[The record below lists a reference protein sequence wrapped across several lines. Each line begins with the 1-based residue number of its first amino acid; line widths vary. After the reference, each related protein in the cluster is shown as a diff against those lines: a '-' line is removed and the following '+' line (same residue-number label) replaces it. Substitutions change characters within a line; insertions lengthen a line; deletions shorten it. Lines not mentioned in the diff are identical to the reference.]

1 MGKPKKKQ
9 QINDADNSTSH
20 PSRERSNST
29 SSEISTTSSVVSID
43 MYNYED
49 ASFSELIV
57 ELKSIING
65 GTSTTTDQ
73 GGSKFRASL
82 KMDLSHRANKLIDA
96 IEFKYH
102 LPAAKQKVKIMK
114 DFSCSTSWE
123 SKEQGIQTIQTPS
136 TQQPVLPTTE
146 VMVEVQTP
154 TYATSLKKGKEIIH
168 KRPNQP
174 TILLYHKELYDDGNQ
189 KMEKKGLEHLLREE
203 LSCNEVNLSNIKPVR
218 NNGIAI
224 TCKKEGDAQAILDK
238 IANTESLNKL
248 ITARRPKKRHPSIII
263 YGISDQTT
271 NEELQDALRHRTGI
285 ENDIKLRFKLRGRT
299 EGTSHWVFETPSDK
313 FQKNSMIKK
322 LPINWS
328 MHNVRECFHI
338 KKCQR
343 CQAYGHLVNNFK
355 NIKPFC
361 GFCGNRH
368 QTSQCRATVA
378 CCINCNDENRRKG
391 TKTSS
396 DQLGKNKRCLKQ
408 LTKCGCK
415 ISIILCLYKRTL
427 CTQGRDSGYP
437 SGLKCIF
444 FSKKKA
450 AILSPSN
457 INNPIIMDKK
467 TNAIAIKVHT
477 DNFPITI
484 ISAYSSP
491 QENIERTL
499 EELQSILVAIKKENF
514 IICADLNGHHS
525 FWGYSNEDPRGQK
538 ILDFVLANN
547 LFISNTSDAPPT
559 HLNYNGSKG
568 WSDLSICSHQLINKI
583 STWEVLED
591 TTNSDHQYIQIK
603 LNTNITSFKLKRYKT
618 LHGNFQK
625 FTESFRTRVPK
636 LEEKI
641 SLCSTPEVLN
651 SIAQTLQQEIISA
664 CNYSFKIRQHKL
676 ISNTTWWTANLE
688 SEKKRLIALRRR
700 AQRSGAD
707 EQQARFRF
715 FKAERTKYMGKIR
728 SSKTNGWKNVC
739 SSAKNPYG
747 KHYKSAFRK
756 VVLPTQLSVLQ
767 GNSPQGVGKDPKEP
781 SSYRP
786 IALLPTIGKVL
797 EKLLTQRLTFFL
809 ENGNKLNEHQH
820 GFREGKSVDTAL
832 ASFMEEIQKG
842 RSQGNH
848 VLAISLDI
856 KGAFDNILHHAIINN
871 LKKAEVPSN
880 LQNIFE
886 NILKNR
892 KVLLNTQEGLV
903 SRDQRKGCPQGSCS
917 GPALWNLVVNSL
929 LNIHWSPNVHMQ
941 AFADYLVLITKSST
955 KEGLKVLT
963 NDAMTQIVNWAESN
977 LLTISHEKSN
987 FLMYSKLVAAPP
999 VLWKNHRIK
1008 RLHAIKFLGID
1019 IDDKLNWNSYIRYLS
1034 QKTQI
1039 LNQNFLKIACPSWG
1053 ISRSHR
1059 LLLYKTV
1066 IERVFAHG
1074 SSIWCINPT
1083 AKISRKLDSI
1093 QRSFLLS
1100 ISGAYRTTSTAVLQ
1114 VLLGLPPLALKLQ
1127 QEAVITNLI
1136 RLRKPELTLQLLPDN
1151 YEQPLSRRTSHPSLY
1166 LLKDQISLSDGGL
1179 SPPSE
1184 AIYTDGSKTEK
1195 GVGAAY
1201 CRIAQNR
1208 IIESWFVK
1216 LPSQATVFQAE
1227 LLALRKAV
1235 ELAKTMVNQTPIK
1248 IFTDNRAAIQA
1259 SSNPKS
1265 KNHMARQI
1273 FLSLL
1278 SSPNIKLNWI
1288 KAHAVYFGNESADLQ
1303 AKSAADSETTNIHQ
1317 IKFSKAFLK
1326 THLKKFLTQ
1335 EWQRTWEDATTGRPI
1350 HNIIPKVSFD
1360 PACWIREEILFFTQ
1374 HGPFSSYF
1382 NRFKIFP
1389 SPNCSCGQVGTPL
1402 HYATECILTSSW
1414 HIKKPAE
1421 NLQKIWFLRV
1431 AANKNSRLLIRK
1443 IVQHINNNRALF
1455 RPD

>member
-1 MGKPKKKQ
+1 MGKSKKKQ

-20 PSRERSNST
+20 PSTERSNST

-57 ELKSIING
+57 DLKSIING

-102 LPAAKQKVKIMK
+102 LPAAKQKVKVMK

-136 TQQPVLPTTE
+136 TEQPELPTSE

-154 TYATSLKKGKEIIH
+154 TYATALKKGKEIIH

-174 TILLYHKELYDDGNQ
+174 TILLYQKELYDDGNQ

-248 ITARRPKKRHPSIII
+248 ITARKPKKRHPSIII
-263 YGISDQTT
+263 YGISNQTT
-271 NEELQDALRHRTGI
+271 NEEIQDALRHRTGI
-285 ENDIKLRFKLRGRT
+285 ENDVKLRFKLRGRT
-299 EGTSHWVFETPSDK
+299 EGTSHWVFETPSDE
-313 FQKNSMIKK
+313 FQKISMIKK

-328 MHNVRECFHI
+328 MHNVRSTWQ
-338 KKCQR
+338 KKAATNSLQNAVAKYQSSFVCIQEPYVHKDEI
-343 CQAYGHLVNNFK
+343 QGIPQGWNAFS
-355 NIKPFC
+355 
-361 GFCGNRH
+361 
-368 QTSQCRATVA
+368 SQ
-378 CCINCNDENRRKG
+378 
-391 TKTSS
+391 S
-396 DQLGKNKRCLKQ
+396 
-408 LTKCGCK
+408 
-415 ISIILCLYKRTL
+415 
-427 CTQGRDSGYP
+427 
-437 SGLKCIF
+437 
-444 FSKKKA
+444 KKA

-457 INNPIIMDKK
+457 INNPIIMEKK
-467 TNAIAIKVHT
+467 TNAIAIKVYT

-514 IICADLNGHHS
+514 IICADLNGHHF

-568 WSDLSICSHQLINKI
+568 WQDLSICSHQLINKI

-591 TTNSDHQYIQIK
+591 ITNSDHQYIQIK
-603 LNTNITSFKLKRYKT
+603 LNTNITSLKLKRYKT

-676 ISNTTWWTANLE
+676 ISNPTWWTANLE

-707 EQQARFRF
+707 ERQARFRF

-756 VVLPTQLSVLQ
+756 VALPTQLTVLQ
-767 GNSPQGVGKDPKEP
+767 SNSPQGEGEITNIIKSLRNGKAPGVDGIDNLILKSINKSFPSLLLNFFNKCLSLQTFPDTFKISNIVLFQKVGKDPKQP
-781 SSYRP
+781 SSYHP

-903 SRDQRKGCPQGSCS
+903 SRDQRKVCPQGSCS

-929 LNIHWSPNVHMQ
+929 LNIHWSPNVHLQ
-941 AFADYLVLITKSST
+941 AFADDLVLITKSST

-977 LLTISHEKSN
+977 SLTISHEKSN

-999 VLWKNHRIK
+999 VFWKNHRIK
-1008 RLHAIKFLGID
+1008 RLHAIKFLGIY
-1019 IDDKLNWNSYIRYLS
+1019 IDDKLNWNSHIRYLS
-1034 QKTQI
+1034 QKAQI
-1039 LNQNFLKIACPSWG
+1039 LNQNFLKIAGPSWG

-1100 ISGAYRTTSTAVLQ
+1100 ISAAYRRQPYKFYWVFHH
-1114 VLLGLPPLALKLQ
+1114 LP
-1127 QEAVITNLI
+1127 
-1136 RLRKPELTLQLLPDN
+1136 
-1151 YEQPLSRRTSHPSLY
+1151 
-1166 LLKDQISLSDGGL
+1166 
-1179 SPPSE
+1179 
-1184 AIYTDGSKTEK
+1184 
-1195 GVGAAY
+1195 
-1201 CRIAQNR
+1201 
-1208 IIESWFVK
+1208 
-1216 LPSQATVFQAE
+1216 
-1227 LLALRKAV
+1227 
-1235 ELAKTMVNQTPIK
+1235 
-1248 IFTDNRAAIQA
+1248 
-1259 SSNPKS
+1259 
-1265 KNHMARQI
+1265 
-1273 FLSLL
+1273 
-1278 SSPNIKLNWI
+1278 LN
-1288 KAHAVYFGNESADLQ
+1288 
-1303 AKSAADSETTNIHQ
+1303 
-1317 IKFSKAFLK
+1317 FSKK
-1326 THLKKFLTQ
+1326 
-1335 EWQRTWEDATTGRPI
+1335 
-1350 HNIIPKVSFD
+1350 
-1360 PACWIREEILFFTQ
+1360 
-1374 HGPFSSYF
+1374 
-1382 NRFKIFP
+1382 
-1389 SPNCSCGQVGTPL
+1389 
-1402 HYATECILTSSW
+1402 
-1414 HIKKPAE
+1414 
-1421 NLQKIWFLRV
+1421 
-1431 AANKNSRLLIRK
+1431 RL
-1443 IVQHINNNRALF
+1443 
-1455 RPD
+1455 

>member
-1 MGKPKKKQ
+1 MTYSVLRTYVSKQWGNLRKKQ

-29 SSEISTTSSVVSID
+29 SSEISTTSSVVSIG

-102 LPAAKQKVKIMK
+102 LPAAKQKVKVMK
-114 DFSCSTSWE
+114 DFSCLTSWE
-123 SKEQGIQTIQTPS
+123 SKEQEIQTIQTPS

-154 TYATSLKKGKEIIH
+154 TYATALMKGKEIIH

-189 KMEKKGLEHLLREE
+189 KMEKKGLEHLIREE

-224 TCKKEGDAQAILDK
+224 TCTKEGDAQAIMDK

-248 ITARRPKKRHPSIII
+248 ITARKPKKRHPSIII
-263 YGISDQTT
+263 YDISDQTT
-271 NEELQDALRHRTGI
+271 NEEIQDALRHHTGI

-299 EGTSHWVFETPSDK
+299 EGTSHWVIETPSDE
-313 FQKNSMIKK
+313 FQKISMIKK

-328 MHNVRECFHI
+328 MHNVREFFHI

-343 CQAYGHLVNNFK
+343 CQAYGHLVNNCK

-391 TKTSS
+391 T
-396 DQLGKNKRCLKQ
+396 
-408 LTKCGCK
+408 
-415 ISIILCLYKRTL
+415 
-427 CTQGRDSGYP
+427 
-437 SGLKCIF
+437 
-444 FSKKKA
+444 
-450 AILSPSN
+450 
-457 INNPIIMDKK
+457 
-467 TNAIAIKVHT
+467 
-477 DNFPITI
+477 
-484 ISAYSSP
+484 
-491 QENIERTL
+491 
-499 EELQSILVAIKKENF
+499 
-514 IICADLNGHHS
+514 
-525 FWGYSNEDPRGQK
+525 
-538 ILDFVLANN
+538 NN

-568 WSDLSICSHQLINKI
+568 LPDLSICSHQLINKI

-591 TTNSDHQYIQIK
+591 ITNSDHQYIQIK

-676 ISNTTWWTANLE
+676 ISNPTWWTANLE
-688 SEKKRLIALRRR
+688 SEKKRLNALRRR

-707 EQQARFRF
+707 ERQARFRF

-756 VVLPTQLSVLQ
+756 VVLPTQLTVLQ
-767 GNSPQGVGKDPKEP
+767 GNSPQGGMRKIAEETLEKIFPYPTSTIPLLSTNTKIPDDVPFTEGEITNIIKSLPNGKAPGVDGIDNLILKSINKSFPSLLLNFLNKCLSLQTFPDTFKISNIVLFQKVGKDPKEP

-842 RSQGNH
+842 RSQGNY

-929 LNIHWSPNVHMQ
+929 LNILWSPNVHLQ
-941 AFADYLVLITKSST
+941 AFADHLVLITKST

-963 NDAMTQIVNWAESN
+963 NDTMTQIVNWAESN

-987 FLMYSKLVAAPP
+987 FLIYSKLVAAPP
-999 VLWKNHRIK
+999 VFWKNHRIK
-1008 RLHAIKFLGID
+1008 RLHAIKFLGIY
-1019 IDDKLNWNSYIRYLS
+1019 IDDKLNWNSHIRYLS
-1034 QKTQI
+1034 QKAQI
-1039 LNQNFLKIACPSWG
+1039 LNQNFLKIAGPSWS

-1083 AKISRKLDSI
+1083 AKISRILDSI

-1100 ISGAYRTTSTAVLQ
+1100 ISGAYRTTSTAALQ

-1136 RLRKPELTLQLLPDN
+1136 RL
-1151 YEQPLSRRTSHPSLY
+1151 H
-1166 LLKDQISLSDGGL
+1166 GGL

-1201 CRIAQNR
+1201 CRIAQNQ

-1227 LLALRKAV
+1227 LLALSKAV
-1235 ELAKTMVNQTPIK
+1235 EQAKTMVNQTPIK
-1248 IFTDNRAAIQA
+1248 IFTDNRVAIQA

-1288 KAHAVYFGNESADLQ
+1288 KAHAGYFGNESAYLQ
-1303 AKSAADSETTNIHQ
+1303 AKSAADSETTNIHE

-1335 EWQRTWEDATTGRPI
+1335 VLQRTWEDAITGRPI

-1360 PACWIREEILFFTQ
+1360 PVCWTREEILFFTQ
-1374 HGPFSSYF
+1374 HGPFPSYF
-1382 NRFKIFP
+1382 NRFKILP

-1402 HYATECILTSSW
+1402 HYATEYILTSSW

-1421 NLQKIWFLRV
+1421 NHQKIWFRRV

-1443 IVQHINNNRALF
+1443 IVQHINNTGPSSDQIKPCLVLF
-1455 RPD
+1455 LLQFCRVLFLT

>member
-1 MGKPKKKQ
+1 MQ
-9 QINDADNSTSH
+9 Q
-20 PSRERSNST
+20 
-29 SSEISTTSSVVSID
+29 
-43 MYNYED
+43 
-49 ASFSELIV
+49 
-57 ELKSIING
+57 LKFVDIY
-65 GTSTTTDQ
+65 TTTN
-73 GGSKFRASL
+73 
-82 KMDLSHRANKLIDA
+82 HAN
-96 IEFKYH
+96 H
-102 LPAAKQKVKIMK
+102 
-114 DFSCSTSWE
+114 
-123 SKEQGIQTIQTPS
+123 
-136 TQQPVLPTTE
+136 
-146 VMVEVQTP
+146 
-154 TYATSLKKGKEIIH
+154 GKE
-168 KRPNQP
+168 
-174 TILLYHKELYDDGNQ
+174 
-189 KMEKKGLEHLLREE
+189 
-203 LSCNEVNLSNIKPVR
+203 
-218 NNGIAI
+218 
-224 TCKKEGDAQAILDK
+224 
-238 IANTESLNKL
+238 
-248 ITARRPKKRHPSIII
+248 PSIIP
-263 YGISDQTT
+263 YQSPM
-271 NEELQDALRHRTGI
+271 EETSA
-285 ENDIKLRFKLRGRT
+285 ENN
-299 EGTSHWVFETPSDK
+299 GTA
-313 FQKNSMIKK
+313 N
-322 LPINWS
+322 
-328 MHNVRECFHI
+328 
-338 KKCQR
+338 
-343 CQAYGHLVNNFK
+343 
-355 NIKPFC
+355 
-361 GFCGNRH
+361 
-368 QTSQCRATVA
+368 TSQC
-378 CCINCNDENRRKG
+378 E
-391 TKTSS
+391 
-396 DQLGKNKRCLKQ
+396 L
-408 LTKCGCK
+408 
-415 ISIILCLYKRTL
+415 
-427 CTQGRDSGYP
+427 
-437 SGLKCIF
+437 
-444 FSKKKA
+444 
-450 AILSPSN
+450 
-457 INNPIIMDKK
+457 
-467 TNAIAIKVHT
+467 
-477 DNFPITI
+477 
-484 ISAYSSP
+484 
-491 QENIERTL
+491 IERTL

-568 WSDLSICSHQLINKI
+568 WPDLSICSHQLINKI

-591 TTNSDHQYIQIK
+591 ITNSDHQYIQIK

-641 SLCSTPEVLN
+641 SLCSTTEVLN

-676 ISNTTWWTANLE
+676 ISNPTWWTANLE

-707 EQQARFRF
+707 ERQARFRF

-728 SSKTNGWKNVC
+728 SSKTNGWENVC

-756 VVLPTQLSVLQ
+756 VVLPTQLTVLQ
-767 GNSPQGVGKDPKEP
+767 GNSPQGGMRKIAEETLEKIFPYPTSTIPLLSTNTKIPDDVPFTEGEITNIIKSLPNGKAPGVDGIDNLILKSINKSFPSLLLNFFNKCLSLQTFPDTFKISNIVLFQKVGKDPKEP

-929 LNIHWSPNVHMQ
+929 LNIHWSPNVHLQ
-941 AFADYLVLITKSST
+941 AFADDLVLITKSST

-977 LLTISHEKSN
+977 SLTISHEKSN

-999 VLWKNHRIK
+999 VFWKNHRIK
-1008 RLHAIKFLGID
+1008 RLHAIKFLGIY
-1019 IDDKLNWNSYIRYLS
+1019 IDDKRNWNSHIRYLS
-1034 QKTQI
+1034 QKAQI
-1039 LNQNFLKIACPSWG
+1039 LNQNFLKIAGPSWG

-1059 LLLYKTV
+1059 LLLYNTV

-1083 AKISRKLDSI
+1083 AKISRKIDSI

-1100 ISGAYRTTSTAVLQ
+1100 ISGAYRTTSTAALQ

-1151 YEQPLSRRTSHPSLY
+1151 YEQPLSSRTTHPSLY

-1201 CRIAQNR
+1201 CRIAQNQ

-1227 LLALRKAV
+1227 LLALSKAV

-1288 KAHAVYFGNESADLQ
+1288 KAHAGYFGNESADLQ

-1360 PACWIREEILFFTQ
+1360 PVCWTREEILFFTQ
-1374 HGPFSSYF
+1374 HGPFPSYF
-1382 NRFKIFP
+1382 NRFKILP

-1421 NLQKIWFLRV
+1421 NLQKIWFRRV

>member
-1 MGKPKKKQ
+1 
-9 QINDADNSTSH
+9 
-20 PSRERSNST
+20 
-29 SSEISTTSSVVSID
+29 
-43 MYNYED
+43 
-49 ASFSELIV
+49 
-57 ELKSIING
+57 
-65 GTSTTTDQ
+65 
-73 GGSKFRASL
+73 
-82 KMDLSHRANKLIDA
+82 MDLSHRANKLIDA

-102 LPAAKQKVKIMK
+102 LPAAKQKVKVVK
-114 DFSCSTSWE
+114 DFSCSDSWE

-136 TQQPVLPTTE
+136 TQQPVLRTTE

-154 TYATSLKKGKEIIH
+154 TYATALKKGKEIIH

-224 TCKKEGDAQAILDK
+224 TCKKEGGAQAILDK

-248 ITARRPKKRHPSIII
+248 ITARKPKKRHPSIII

-271 NEELQDALRHRTGI
+271 NEEIQDALRHRTGI

-299 EGTSHWVFETPSDK
+299 EGTSHWVFETPSDE
-313 FQKNSMIKK
+313 FQKISMIKK

-328 MHNVRECFHI
+328 MHNVREFFHI

-343 CQAYGHLVNNFK
+343 CQAYGHLVNNCK
-355 NIKPFC
+355 NIKP
-361 GFCGNRH
+361 FCGNRH

-378 CCINCNDENRRKG
+378 CCINCSDENRRKEKPYVHKDEIQG
-391 TKTSS
+391 IPQGWNAFSS
-396 DQLGKNKRCLKQ
+396 Q
-408 LTKCGCK
+408 
-415 ISIILCLYKRTL
+415 S
-427 CTQGRDSGYP
+427 
-437 SGLKCIF
+437 
-444 FSKKKA
+444 KKA

-457 INNPIIMDKK
+457 INNPIIMEKK

-491 QENIERTL
+491 QENIERAL
-499 EELQSILVAIKKENF
+499 EKLKSILVAIKKENV

-568 WSDLSICSHQLINKI
+568 WPDLSICSHQLINKI

-591 TTNSDHQYIQIK
+591 ITNSDHQYIQIK

-651 SIAQTLQQEIISA
+651 SIAQILQQEIISA
-664 CNYSFKIRQHKL
+664 CNYSFKIRQHNL
-676 ISNTTWWTANLE
+676 ISNPTWWTANLE
-688 SEKKRLIALRRR
+688 SEKKRLIALRSR

-707 EQQARFRF
+707 ERQARFRF

-756 VVLPTQLSVLQ
+756 VVLPTQLTVLQ
-767 GNSPQGVGKDPKEP
+767 GNSPQDGMRKIAEETLEKIFSYPTSTIPLLSTNTKIPDDVPFTEGEITNIIKSLPNGKAPGVNGIDNLILKSINKSFPSLLLNFFNKCLSLQTFPDTFKISNIVLFQKVGKDPKQP

-786 IALLPTIGKVL
+786 IALLPAIGKVL

-871 LKKAEVPSN
+871 LKKAEVLSN

-892 KVLLNTQEGLV
+892 KILLNTQEGLV

-929 LNIHWSPNVHMQ
+929 LNIHWSPNVHLQ
-941 AFADYLVLITKSST
+941 AFADDLVLITKSST

-963 NDAMTQIVNWAESN
+963 NNAMTQIVNWAESN
-977 LLTISHEKSN
+977 SLTISHEKSN

-999 VLWKNHRIK
+999 VL
-1008 RLHAIKFLGID
+1008 LGALVEAID
-1019 IDDKLNWNSYIRYLS
+1019 
-1034 QKTQI
+1034 
-1039 LNQNFLKIACPSWG
+1039 
-1053 ISRSHR
+1053 
-1059 LLLYKTV
+1059 LLYKTV

-1083 AKISRKLDSI
+1083 AKISGKLASI
-1093 QRSFLLS
+1093 QKSFLLS
-1100 ISGAYRTTSTAVLQ
+1100 ISGAYRTTSTAALQ

-1151 YEQPLSRRTSHPSLY
+1151 YEQPLSRCTTHPSLY

-1201 CRIAQNR
+1201 CRIAQNQ
-1208 IIESWFVK
+1208 IIENWFVK

-1227 LLALRKAV
+1227 LLALSKAV

-1248 IFTDNRAAIQA
+1248 ILTDNRAAIQA

-1288 KAHAVYFGNESADLQ
+1288 KAHAGYFGNESADLQ

-1335 EWQRTWEDATTGRPI
+1335 EGQRTWEDATTGRPI

-1360 PACWIREEILFFTQ
+1360 PVCWTREEILFFTQ
-1374 HGPFSSYF
+1374 HGPFPSYF
-1382 NRFKIFP
+1382 NRFKILP

-1402 HYATECILTSSW
+1402 HYATECILKSSW
-1414 HIKKPAE
+1414 YIKKPAE
-1421 NLQKIWFLRV
+1421 NLQKIWFRRV